1 MSREEQFD
9 FYWKEIFTGL
19 AYNPIEFNTYRF
31 DQSMSLPGKVNKLYD
46 MFKVLA
52 MNNQEVMDY
61 LKEFVETFD
70 ERLYTKV
77 EDILMQ
83 WLEDGTMTEIILDAV
98 LKIGD
103 LSIFRDSDLTVM
115 EKMKNEFEERGI
127 NVKWF
132 GVRGDGITDDTENI
146 QRAFDYMLSLN
157 KGRLILSETYKLSKP
172 IVIERISENNT
183 QNIVFTGGGLFVK
196 NPNAFSNAKRL
207 FTLKIGFHDEDNI
220 VFDNLSFDGYDHSIN
235 GFDSFNEN
243 IPYNEDG
250 ANYSDGNQTKFITF
264 NRCIFKNFYRG
275 MRLSS
280 LSFSFRDCL
289 FQGNI
294 YGFFANLAFNNNNF
308 FNCQFRR
315 NTVGCHI
322 KQLSTSLGSV
332 QNNFY
337 GCNFES
343 NRNVGLII
351 DGAYYTL
358 LSGVYF
364 ENNGYNYSTLAIQPT
379 EKTHILT
386 KGNVVFL
393 TIQNLFC
400 NLDTDCLIY
409 SEGSLGHLR
418 IENSTGHKIKT
429 RNIYGSDVGGMSFDL
444 IELYDPHAMQSSF
457 TSQGI
462 KYVSHGDQFFIES
475 NLGSNYNENYSYS
488 KTTPIVT
495 NTPIFSGDFKN
506 GVYLVDLKGFISSAN
521 LGGSNYARGVVNVTL
536 GVVKNNSNLKLTI
549 LESNLKSISEYPLT
563 RETTEITVVNNTLVI
578 KNLQTEGIPDIGQA
592 TQLML
597 NYSVVVSQKYEN
609 YNLITTDNYTFE

>member
-1 MSREEQFD
+1 MVDKNF
-9 FYWKEIFTGL
+9 IGL
-19 AYNPIEFNTYRF
+19 SKPDITRF
-31 DQSMSLPGKVNKLYD
+31 ESYLPTAFSSELTLLQKVNKIIQDLNRSFD
-46 MFKVLA
+46 LTNEMV
-52 MNNQEVMDY
+52 EY
-61 LKEFVETFD
+61 LNHFIETFD
-70 ERLYTKV
+70 KRLYTKV
-77 EDILMQ
+77 EDILMK
-83 WLEDGTMTEIILDAV
+83 WLEDGTMTEIILDAI
-98 LKIGD
+98 LKVGD
-103 LSIFRDSDLTVM
+103 LSHFREFDLTVM
-115 EKMKNEFEERGI
+115 EKMKNEFEERGL

-132 GVRGDGITDDTENI
+132 GVSGDGITDDTENI
-146 QRAFDYMLSLN
+146 QRAFDYMLNLN

-172 IVIERISENNT
+172 IVIDRISENNI

-243 IPYNEDG
+243 IPYNDDG

-294 YGFFANLAFNNNNF
+294 YGFFGNLAFNNNNF

-322 KQLSTSLGSV
+322 KQLSSSLGSV

-386 KGNVVFL
+386 KGNIVFL

-400 NLDTDCLIY
+400 NLDTDSLIY

-429 RNIYGSDVGGMSFDL
+429 RNIYGADVGGLSFDL
-444 IELYDPHAMQSSF
+444 IELYNPYGQQSSF

-462 KYVSHGDQFFIES
+462 KYVSHGEQFFIES
-475 NLGSNYNENYSYS
+475 NLGANYNENYSYS

-495 NTPIFSGDFKN
+495 NTPIFSGDFKD
-506 GVYLVDLKGFISSAN
+506 GVYLVGLKGFISSAN
-521 LGGSNYARGVVNVTL
+521 LAGNNYARGVVDVTL
-536 GVVKNNSNLKLTI
+536 GVVKNNGNLKLTI
-549 LESNLKSISEYPLT
+549 IESNLKSISEYPLT

-578 KNLQTEGIPDIGQA
+578 KNLQTEGIPDIGQP
-592 TQLML
+592 TQIML

-609 YNLITTDNYTFE
+609 YNSITTDNYIFE